1 MPGLSKSEIA
11 KVVNR
16 YVGVDS
22 GYLGDFSYRTHADF
36 YPEYCDLD
44 IDPYLYEGTTRQR
57 FIEIISS
64 QEPYDQAK
72 ILRGVLERFPVGE
85 GPATRTQDLR
95 EQIVHIAQRLEGASP
110 VTNPTPQIS
119 SELVSRALADAETLI
134 QSNGATSGVDR
145 IHTALHGYFHAAC
158 DNENIPFPQDANL
171 TKLFKLMRQHHPK
184 LQDLGPRA
192 QDIEQ
197 VLRATSAILDALN
210 PVRNKASV
218 AHPNSDL
225 LGQNE
230 AMLIINATRTMLHY
244 FDSKL
249 S

>member
-1 MPGLSKSEIA
+1 MSELSKPEIA

-16 YVGVDS
+16 YIGVDS

-36 YPEYCDLD
+36 YLEYCDLD
-44 IDPYLYEGTTRQR
+44 VDPYLYDGTTRQR

-64 QEPYDQAK
+64 QEPFNQAK

-85 GPATRTQDLR
+85 GPSTRTQELK

-110 VTNPTPQIS
+110 VATPTPQIS

-134 QSNGATSGVDR
+134 QNNGATSGVDR
-145 IHTALHGYFHAAC
+145 IHTALHGYFHAVC
-158 DNENIPFPQDANL
+158 ENENIVFPQDANL

-184 LQDLGPRA
+184 LQNLGPRA

-210 PVRNKASV
+210 PVRNRASV

-230 AMLIINATRTMLHY
+230 AMLVINATRTMLHY